1 MRRLLITIAA
11 VAFLLLG
18 WAVAFEANATIGAG
32 LAGSARSY
40 SPLHEAACDGQG
52 LFCRKGSALRC
63 QPFCTCEPCTQQMR
77 RQPKR

>member
-32 LAGSARSY
+32 LAGSAD
-40 SPLHEAACDGQG
+40 LTV
-52 LFCRKGSALRC
+52 RC
-63 QPFCTCEPCTQQMR
+63 MR
-77 RQPKR
+77 RLVMARDCFAGRAPHCDASRFAPASPALSK